1 MNRVEFLRELK
12 KTISSMTSS
21 EKEDIVR
28 DYEEHFDAGSREG
41 KTEEEIARA
50 LGNPRVIGRAYK
62 MDTLLQ
68 EGEKKHTFGSTT
80 RAVFASLGL
89 GIFNAIFV
97 VGPYAGL
104 VGALAGLWA
113 ASFAIA
119 AGGFAAVLAVPFRFL
134 LPSFVSL
141 GGMSPLFVLFTGI
154 GVCAL
159 GVLTAIGM
167 VKLSKCFFAMTVRY
181 LRFNLRVIRKEA

>member
-1 MNRVEFLRELK
+1 MKRVEFIKELK
-12 KTISSMTSS
+12 KTISRMTSS
-21 EKEDIVR
+21 EREDILR
-28 DYEEHFDAGSREG
+28 DYEEHFDAGSRDG

-68 EGEKKHTFGSTT
+68 EGEKKHSFGSTT

-89 GIFNAIFV
+89 GVFNVLFV
-97 VGPYAGL
+97 LGPYAGL
-104 VGALAGLWA
+104 VGVLAGLWA
-113 ASFAIA
+113 ASFTIA
-119 AGGFAAVLAVPFRFL
+119 AAGFGAVLAVPFRFL

-141 GGMSPLFVLFTGI
+141 GGMSPLFVLFAGI

-159 GVLTAIGM
+159 GLLAAIGM
-167 VKLSKCFFAMTVRY
+167 VKLSKLFFAITVRY